1 MNDATATGSGDR
13 TGEQEVG
20 GKRDKAVDSFRDQL
34 VRELPNL
41 RAFAASLCGSMQLA
55 DDLVQDTAVKAW
67 SNQDKFQPGTS
78 IRAWLFTILRN
89 TYFSLYRKRGREVQ
103 DVEGVYSSKVAVV
116 GGQES
121 HIDLADFRAA
131 LAELPEEQREALIMI
146 GASGLSYE
154 EAAEISGVPVGTVK
168 SRVNRARAKLAS
180 MLAIDGVEDFGPSKA
195 TAGVTHGASGFTID

>member
-1 MNDATATGSGDR
+1 MSAA
-13 TGEQEVG
+13 
-20 GKRDKAVDSFRDQL
+20 FRDLL
-34 VRELPNL
+34 VAELPNL
-41 RAFAASLCGSMQLA
+41 RAFAASLSGSMQLA

-103 DVEGVYSSKVAVV
+103 DVDGVYSGKIAVI

-121 HIDLADFRAA
+121 HLDLADFREA
-131 LAELPEEQREALIMI
+131 LASLPVEQREALVMI

-154 EAAEISGVPVGTVK
+154 EVAEISGVPVGTVK
-168 SRVNRARAKLAS
+168 SRVNRARAKLATL
-180 MLAIDGVEDFGPSKA
+180 LAIESLDDFGPSKDA
-195 TAGVTHGASGFTID
+195 AGVALGAHLRSD

>member
-1 MNDATATGSGDR
+1 MSDA
-13 TGEQEVG
+13 
-20 GKRDKAVDSFRDQL
+20 FRDQL
-34 VRELPNL
+34 VAELPNL

-67 SNQDKFQPGTS
+67 SNQEKFQQGTS

-103 DVEGVYSSKVAVV
+103 DVEGVYSSKIAVV

-121 HIDLADFRAA
+121 HIDLADFRIA
-131 LAELPEEQREALIMI
+131 LATLPEEQREALVMI

-154 EAAEISGVPVGTVK
+154 EAAEIAGVPVGTVK
-168 SRVNRARAKLAS
+168 SRVNRARAKLAA
-180 MLAIDGVEDFGPSKA
+180 MLSIDGVDDFGPSKA
-195 TAGVTHGASGFTID
+195 MAGVTRGAGAFSAEQE